1 MPGRLTACR
10 AAAIF
15 GPMGTGSTN
24 DISETSPQ
32 ARLLAMHPADNV
44 ALCLDPVAAGQ
55 AIAPGITA
63 SSAVPAGHKIAIG
76 AIAEG
81 APLRKYGQVIGL
93 AAAAIAPGDHVHVHN
108 VSADVGAQRSAAA
121 PALTPALQARRAT
134 FQGYRRASGKV
145 GTRNYIGVLTSV
157 NCSANVARAIAA
169 AFPDAMFEGTGAV
182 DGVVALTHTTGCGLT
197 PQSEGTA
204 NLQRTLAGYLAH
216 PNFAAVLVVGLG
228 CEMMQIAGFADEAEA
243 ARQGICLRTLTIQE
257 EGGTRAA
264 IEAGRAIIRE
274 MIARA
279 EGTRREEVSAQHLV
293 LGLQCGGSDGWSG
306 VTANPALGRAA
317 DLLVAAGGTVILSET
332 PEIYGAEQLLF
343 ARAENDAVR
352 AALQERLD
360 WWADYVAR
368 HGAELNNNPSPG
380 NIAGGL
386 TTILEKSLGAVAKS
400 GSSPLRGVYR
410 YGEPIMQAGLV
421 FMDSPGYD
429 PCSATGQMAAGANI
443 LAFTTGRGSVFGS
456 KPAPCIKLASN
467 RAIARRMAEDM
478 DIDCSPVL
486 DGISLD
492 AMGEAIFELLLRTA
506 SGQKSK
512 SEMLGL
518 GDLEFVPWQM
528 GAVM

>member
-1 MPGRLTACR
+1 
-10 AAAIF
+10 
-15 GPMGTGSTN
+15 
-24 DISETSPQ
+24 
-32 ARLLAMHPADNV
+32 MHPDDNV

-55 AIAPGITA
+55 ALPGGEV
-63 SSAVPAGHKIAIG
+63 SSQAVPSGHKIAL
-76 AIAEG
+76 APIAVGE
-81 APLRKYGQVIGL
+81 AVRKYGQVIGL
-93 AAAAIAPGDHVHVHN
+93 ASSAIACGAHVHVHN
-108 VSADVGAQRSAAA
+108 VSADVAGLRRASGQGSVRLLAPRSA
-121 PALTPALQARRAT
+121 T
-134 FQGYRRASGKV
+134 FRGYRRASGKV

-157 NCSANVARAIAA
+157 NCAANVARAIAS
-169 AFPDAMFEGTGAV
+169 AFPDAMFEGGGNGSGAV
-182 DGVVALTHTTGCGLT
+182 DGVVALTHTTGCGMT
-197 PQSEGTA
+197 PASEGTA
-204 NLQRTLAGYLAH
+204 NLQRTLQGYLTH

-228 CEMMQIAGFADEAEA
+228 CEMMQIAGFADADEA
-243 ARQGICLRTLTIQE
+243 RDKGITLRTLTIQE

-264 IEAGRAIIRE
+264 IEAGRAIVRDLIAAASACVRE
-274 MIARA
+274 D
-279 EGTRREEVSAQHLV
+279 VSAVHLT

-343 ARAENDAVR
+343 ARAETNAVR

-400 GSSPLRGVYR
+400 GSSALRGVYR
-410 YGEPIMQAGLV
+410 YAEPITQRGFV

-429 PCSATGQMAAGANI
+429 PCSATGQMAAGGNI

-467 RAIARRMAEDM
+467 RTMAARMAEDM

-486 DGISLD
+486 DGMALD
-492 AMGEAIFELLLRTA
+492 DMGEAIFDLLLRTA
-506 SGQKSK
+506 SGEKSK
-512 SEMLGL
+512 SELLGI

>member
-1 MPGRLTACR
+1 
-10 AAAIF
+10 
-15 GPMGTGSTN
+15 MG
-24 DISETSPQ
+24 E
-32 ARLLAMHPADNV
+32 ARILAMHPDDNV
-44 ALCLDPVAAGQ
+44 ALCLDPVAAGDTLAAGVIAAEAVAPGHKIALR
-55 AIAPGITA
+55 AIAPGE
-63 SSAVPAGHKIAIG
+63 AVC
-76 AIAEG
+76 
-81 APLRKYGQVIGL
+81 KYGQVIGL
-93 AAAAIAPGDHVHVHN
+93 ARAAIAPGAHVHVHN
-108 VSADVGAQRSAAA
+108 VSADVGALRSGPGATLA
-121 PALTPALQARRAT
+121 PLLPPRRAS
-134 FQGYRRASGKV
+134 FRGYRRASGKV

-169 AFPDAMFEGTGAV
+169 AFPDAMFHDGGAV
-182 DGVVALTHTTGCGLT
+182 DGVVALTHTTGCGMT
-197 PQSEGTA
+197 PASEGTA
-204 NLQRTLAGYLAH
+204 NLQRTLAGYCAH

-228 CEMMQIAGFADEAEA
+228 CEMMQIAGFADAAEA
-243 ARQGICLRTLTIQE
+243 ARQGVSLRTLTIQE

-264 IEAGRAIIRE
+264 IEAGRAIVRDL
-274 MIARA
+274 IAEA
-279 EGTRREEVSAQHLV
+279 STCKREEVSAEHLI

-332 PEIYGAEQLLF
+332 PEIWGAEQLLF
-343 ARAENDAVR
+343 ARAESDAVR
-352 AALQERLD
+352 TALQERLD

-368 HGAELNNNPSPG
+368 NGAELNNNPSPG

-400 GSSPLRGVYR
+400 GSSPLRAVYR
-410 YGEPIMQAGLV
+410 YGEPITRAGFV

-467 RAIARRMAEDM
+467 RAMATRMAEDM

-486 DGISLD
+486 DGVTLD
-492 AMGEAIFELLLRTA
+492 AMGEAIFDLLLRTA
-506 SGQKSK
+506 SGERSK
-512 SEMLGL
+512 SEGLGL

>member
-1 MPGRLTACR
+1 
-10 AAAIF
+10 
-15 GPMGTGSTN
+15 MG
-24 DISETSPQ
+24 Q
-32 ARLLAMHPADNV
+32 ARILAMHPDDNV
-44 ALCLDPVAAGQ
+44 GLCLDPASPGDVLTDGVIAAE
-55 AIAPGITA
+55 
-63 SSAVPAGHKIAIG
+63 AVPAGHKIAVA
-76 AIAEG
+76 AIAPGE
-81 APLRKYGQVIGL
+81 AVRKYGQVIGL
-93 AAAAIAPGDHVHVHN
+93 ASAAIAPGVHVHVHN
-108 VSADVGAQRSAAA
+108 VSADVGGLRSADGAPPK
-121 PALTPALQARRAT
+121 PALALRRAS
-134 FQGYRRASGKV
+134 FRGYRRASGKV
-145 GTRNYIGVLTSV
+145 GTRNYVGILTSV

-169 AFPDAMFEGTGAV
+169 AFPDAMFEGSGPV
-182 DGVVALTHTTGCGLT
+182 DGVVALTHTTGCGMT
-197 PQSEGTA
+197 PASEGTA

-228 CEMMQIAGFADEAEA
+228 CEMMQIAGFADAAEA
-243 ARQGICLRTLTIQE
+243 ARQGVTLRTLTIQD
-257 EGGTRAA
+257 EGGTLQS
-264 IEAGRAIIRE
+264 IEAGRKIVRE
-274 MIARA
+274 MIAEA
-279 EGTRREEVSAQHLV
+279 SACAREEVSAEHLM

-343 ARAENDAVR
+343 ARAVNDDVR
-352 AALQERLD
+352 AALQKRLD

-400 GSSPLRGVYR
+400 GSTPLCGVYR
-410 YGEPIMQAGLV
+410 YGEPITQRGFV

-429 PCSATGQMAAGANI
+429 PCSATGQMASGANI

-467 RAIARRMAEDM
+467 QAMAQRMADDM
-478 DIDCSPVL
+478 DIDCSLVL
-486 DGISLD
+486 DGTTLD
-492 AMGEAIFELLLRTA
+492 QIGEQIFDLLLRIA
-506 SGQKSK
+506 SGEKSK
-512 SEMLGL
+512 SELLGL

>member
-1 MPGRLTACR
+1 
-10 AAAIF
+10 
-15 GPMGTGSTN
+15 MGTSSTN
-24 DISETSPQ
+24 DISETLPQ
-32 ARLLAMHPADNV
+32 ARLLAMHAADNV

-55 AIAPGITA
+55 AIAPGIAA
-63 SSAVPAGHKIAIG
+63 SSAVPAGHKIATCAIEKG
-76 AIAEG
+76 AAV
-81 APLRKYGQVIGL
+81 RKYGQVIGC
-93 AAAAIAPGDHVHVHN
+93 ATAAIAPGDHVHIHN
-108 VSADVGAQRSAAA
+108 VSADIGPLRSAAGAAPA
-121 PALTPALQARRAT
+121 PALSARRAT

-169 AFPDAMFEGTGAV
+169 AFPDAMFEGAAV
-182 DGVVALTHTTGCGLT
+182 DGVVALTHTTGCGMT

-274 MIARA
+274 MIAGA

-343 ARAENDAVR
+343 ARAESDAVR

-410 YGEPIMQAGLV
+410 YGEPITKAGLV

-429 PCSATGQMAAGANI
+429 PCSATGQMAAGATI

-467 RAIARRMAEDM
+467 RAMAQRMAEDM

-486 DGISLD
+486 DGASLD
-492 AMGEAIFELLLRTA
+492 AMGEAIFDLLLRTA
-506 SGQKSK
+506 SGEKSK

>member
-1 MPGRLTACR
+1 
-10 AAAIF
+10 
-15 GPMGTGSTN
+15 MG
-24 DISETSPQ
+24 Q
-32 ARLLAMHPADNV
+32 ARILAMHPDDNV
-44 ALCLDPVAAGQ
+44 ALCLDPVAAGD
-55 AIAPGITA
+55 ALAGGVIAAET
-63 SSAVPAGHKIAIG
+63 VPSGHKIALRP
-76 AIAEG
+76 IAPGE
-81 APLRKYGQVIGL
+81 AVRKYGQVIGL
-93 AAAAIAPGDHVHVHN
+93 ASAAIAPGAHVHVHN
-108 VSADVGAQRSAAA
+108 VSAEVGGMRSAAGSA
-121 PALTPALQARRAT
+121 PVPALPARRAT
-134 FQGYRRASGKV
+134 FRGYRRASGKV
-145 GTRNYIGVLTSV
+145 GTRNYIGILTSV

-169 AFPDAMFEGTGAV
+169 AFPDAMFHDGGAV
-182 DGVVALTHTTGCGLT
+182 DGVVALTHTTGCGMT
-197 PQSEGTA
+197 PASEGTA
-204 NLQRTLAGYLAH
+204 NLERTLQGYCAH

-228 CEMMQIAGFADEAEA
+228 CEMMQIAGFADAAEA
-243 ARQGICLRTLTIQE
+243 ARQSVTLRTLTIQD

-264 IEAGRAIIRE
+264 IEAGRAMVRE
-274 MIARA
+274 LIAEA
-279 EGTRREEVSAQHLV
+279 STCQREEVSAEHLV

-332 PEIYGAEQLLF
+332 PEIWGAEQLLF
-343 ARAENDAVR
+343 ARAETPAVR

-368 HGAELNNNPSPG
+368 NGAELNNNPSPG

-410 YGEPIMQAGLV
+410 YGEPIDRRGFV

-467 RAIARRMAEDM
+467 RALAERMAEDM

-486 DGISLD
+486 DGVSLD
-492 AMGEAIFELLLRTA
+492 AMGAAIFDLLLRTA
-506 SGQKSK
+506 SGEKSK
-512 SEMLGL
+512 SEDLGL